1 VNEKT
6 QFKSLDLRIDV
17 QKKVTVKKQAV
28 KKLQHSITKRDTRST
43 IKTRNNKN
51 TPNQITDA
59 PINDQITLNANFST
73 PLA

>member
-6 QFKSLDLRIDV
+6 QVESLDLRTDV
-17 QKKVTVKKQAV
+17 QKKVTFKKQAV
-28 KKLQHSITKRDTRST
+28 KKLQPSITKRDTRST
-43 IKTRNNKN
+43 IKTRKNKN

-59 PINDQITLNANFST
+59 PINDQITLNANSST